1 MLITGNNCKNSY
13 IERVKCYE
21 YITETNK
28 SDL

>member
-1 MLITGNNCKNSY
+1 MLITEDNSRNSH

-21 YITETNK
+21 HITETNK

>member
-1 MLITGNNCKNSY
+1 MLITEDNNKKSD
-13 IERVKCYE
+13 IERFKCYE